1 MKIKRW
7 LYVLLIVLVAALTLS
22 VLTACEPKPENQDL
36 VAGPEAGVY
45 YYDDEGIEY
54 QIALA
59 AGNRF
64 TFWVMGENL
73 SGEYTLTGT
82 ELVFDFTGDK
92 ADLTATLSDEVITLE
107 YSGAQLRFLKK
118 LAYRVTFDS
127 AGGSAVAPINVL
139 NGRTLSRPAE
149 PVRDGYA
156 FVGWYKDS
164 AHTVPFLFDTEII
177 TSDTTLY
184 AFWAESE
191 EGQAEFTVTF
201 DLNYDGAP
209 TVASAVT
216 IGGRL
221 INVQQPVRSGYTFG
235 GWWISMYDSAE
246 MLTARYTEDTVFSE
260 NATLFALWTSTSQT
274 GLAAPEVSVT
284 SEGVTRSV
292 AAGVTYR
299 LKVEGPDG
307 FTAVDKAS
315 DTAVEAIDFASA
327 PAGDYVITV
336 TAARG
341 DESVSVTRYFK
352 NKALDA
358 VSFFTVVEPSA
369 LIFKKVENAQSYYIT
384 IVCGDEGHR
393 HERFA
398 LGDSAFYNFVNCSMT
413 EEGISFVVTAEAD
426 GYAPSV
432 SKPFVYR
439 RALEKI
445 EQTSFRLDEETEIL
459 TWQAVENA
467 QGYKVEISC
476 GKENHTH
483 TEFIGSETSL
493 CLKTCAPCA
502 DGVRVKIVPVT
513 KGYVSPEAAEY
524 VYAKTRLATPDN
536 IRVEDELLVW
546 DSVGEGVSYQV
557 RVGNAQPVTVD
568 ATSFSLAEIVATAA
582 PGADF
587 SVSVRARADGED
599 SLWSDAQDMRYYA
612 MYGTL
617 EYSRGVVYWRHVI
630 GATGYQIRYNGD
642 VSTLRNVP
650 AGENSF
656 EVALPFAGRNSI
668 EVRFVDGENVGA
680 WVSLDVVAYR
690 ITFDSRG
697 GSSVQSIN
705 KAYGDRMQ
713 AFEQPERSGYE
724 FAGWYNAIGGAEG
737 NGAEY
742 TDEFFAETGDIVLYA
757 YWKSTSFTVTYNYY
771 GGIAPEGSVGNA
783 RLIFGEH
790 YTLEIP
796 VPSDATLVF
805 GGWYQEPGGQGN
817 RYTDEL
823 GNSLAVWNTA
833 NDDTTVYAYWIEAL
847 AFRESTNGA
856 YAVLKGPDINQVKN
870 LIIPVSYNGRP
881 VSYIDSGA
889 FSGCSSLV
897 TVEIPDT
904 IVQVGA
910 TGATPF
916 NECGNLEEINIY
928 HVEGNNLIVYSSA
941 DGILIFDDEVTG
953 QRYVTCVPSAKKGAV
968 RIPDGVTEIPIRA
981 FAGSDISSVTVPASV
996 TAIRMRAFTGCQ
1008 NLSEVVF
1015 ESGSFELVIESGA
1028 FANCSSLTSI
1038 TLPARMGELE
1048 IGNESLGTVYGVD
1061 LFNGSIYLENI
1072 FVEEGNKYY
1081 SSVDGVLCDAT
1092 GTTIIHFPNGRR
1104 GEYVVGNRITA
1115 IASYAFSGHRLS
1127 SVVFHSGVSSIGEN
1141 AFYGCYNLESIT
1153 FKGGLLPA
1161 ELTVGENAFSF
1172 AYQNDALTEVI
1183 FEAGSNV
1190 VEIGKGAFANNVGL
1204 TTIEIPNTVKKIGE
1218 SAFANCSV
1226 LKNVTLVSGGAGL
1239 VIGNY
1244 AFQNCI
1250 ALEAFTLSDSVTELS
1265 MNVFDG
1271 CRNLQGV
1278 YVDEGNEYFADDDG
1292 VLYDAD
1298 KTIILFYSLGRD
1310 GNVVL
1315 PETIETIGAG
1325 VFANNM
1331 KITEIVIPAS
1341 VKEIQED
1348 AFNMCLY
1355 LTDIVFETSEDAQ
1368 ANLSIGD
1375 RAFAYCAAVS
1385 ELNLPSYVTA
1395 IGDEAF
1401 YKAAILNKIN
1411 FSEGLKEIGD
1421 KAFSDTALTAAV
1433 LPDSLTTLGA
1443 SAFAGCVSLST
1454 LKLSSALEKIG
1465 DKAFFDCIL
1474 LSQVTIPQGVRAIG
1488 ANAFEN
1494 CALISEITL
1503 PDTVETVGQAAFL
1516 NCTGL
1521 EKVVF
1526 AGGGEQPLS
1535 IAGTSSSNGA
1545 FVGCT
1550 SLSSVKLPSRLTS
1563 IGKYVFYNCSELVS
1577 VTFEEDGEGN
1587 PVSNLVTI
1595 DNYAFS
1601 GAGIIEFYIS
1611 NTVETIGDYA
1621 FRDATALVS
1630 LVFQPDDE
1638 NAAEILKIGTS
1649 GGSVFVNTA
1658 ITSLSLPARTEF
1670 VVDSKTGVHKSMF
1683 GDTANLTSIEIHS
1696 DNPKYMSLDGALYT
1710 KDGTKLVYF
1719 PAGKTSISQEQP
1731 LPDTLQYIGEYAFH
1745 YSRLTSIAVPEGVSK
1760 IGDYAFYYSSLQSV
1774 TLPAS
1779 LATLGASAL
1788 RECAELAVVEFAEN
1802 CVLGAIGGYTFTG
1815 SAVASL
1821 DLSNTS
1827 VQTLGNTSST
1837 ADQTVFGEALTS
1849 IVLPDTLDAIGNA
1862 AFKGTSLTSI
1872 SIPSSVTRIGK
1883 NAFYQVSTLTQVVFL
1898 PYEGEGIAPQLT
1910 LEDNRSSNIPTEN
1923 QGVFA
1928 ETGLTSVEIPAR
1940 MVSVGAYAFAKI
1952 PTLVSVTFEDAQNGK
1967 LTTVKAGAFRG
1978 TGITQF
1984 VVPESVVDLGE
1995 EYVHSRNKAH
2005 TTTYVQTSR
2014 RLGVFLDCTELT
2026 SLTLSSK
2033 MTKFWWHNV
2042 VGCTSLTEILVADGS
2057 ENFSSKDGVLFN
2069 SDGTRLI
2076 CYPTGKTGNSYV
2088 VPDGTLNIETRAFA
2102 EAVHLRSVTVA
2113 NTVAYLGYGVF
2124 QKSAV
2129 TDVVFAEGGTEDLTF
2144 DATAPAGSTSSN
2156 YNATMFGWSALESI
2170 RLPARMTTMPNFF
2183 FEGCSALTSVTFEE
2197 NSRLTKMG
2205 NAVFRYC
2212 SALESFVMPDSVTTL
2227 DGTTGLFIDCTKLS
2241 KVTLSANLQK
2251 LGQNMFKNCGALE
2264 TVEIPASVKTIEQYA
2279 FQNSGIKSIVI
2290 PSTLTKFG
2298 NTGLN
2303 EFLNCTRLE
2312 RVEIYAPIGN
2322 NLTYLNTSYFS
2333 GCTSLKEVVLPD
2345 SIVELGNTAFKN
2357 CVSLENIDLS
2367 GIREIGNNTF
2377 EGCTSLASVDLSSVN
2392 TIGNYAFK
2400 GCTAL
2405 TEVYIPDSV
2414 VDMGTSVFLD
2424 CDNLQSLTVSD
2435 GNSAYRLGSAGELL
2449 NYDGTQIL
2457 YVPASATGEYV
2468 IEQGMTAGDY
2478 AFAGTGVTKVV
2489 IPNSMTV
2496 IPVGMFANCA
2506 SLTEVTLHDGITE
2519 IGASAFTGSAVQS
2532 IYIGRNVT
2540 VIGNSAFKDCASL
2553 TEVTFGENGSST
2565 LSLSASAFENC
2576 TSLASLE
2583 LPRRVR
2589 APQKTSTDRYG
2600 NVTVTTLSPA
2610 IGSYAFAGCTSL
2622 GSLTFAA
2629 SGAEWMTEPLNVG
2642 AYAFNGCT
2650 SLKSVVLPDYNRSG
2664 SSATYYAIGSYAF
2677 ANCTSLVSF
2686 EREGRDPTQG
2696 YRGAYYDVGGY
2707 AFFGCSA
2714 LKTVKLPSNCYF
2726 DGEFIFGGTGIE
2738 EITLSLKGAYGSPY
2752 SMFEGC
2758 AQLETVAIEHDALI
2772 STVLYDR
2779 MFANCTALESVT
2791 VTNEKNGVS
2800 TIRESAFVNCASLAR
2815 LNLSGGLKTIEAN
2828 AFEGCTSLDFTIGA
2842 SVTTIGANAFKGWT
2856 DAQTITSMIAA
2867 DKIPSGWHSDWNKD
2881 CNALIVWP

>member
-1 MKIKRW
+1 M
-7 LYVLLIVLVAALTLS
+7 
-22 VLTACEPKPENQDL
+22 
-36 VAGPEAGVY
+36 
-45 YYDDEGIEY
+45 
-54 QIALA
+54 
-59 AGNRF
+59 F
-64 TFWVMGENL
+64 
-73 SGEYTLTGT
+73 
-82 ELVFDFTGDK
+82 
-92 ADLTATLSDEVITLE
+92 
-107 YSGAQLRFLKK
+107 
-118 LAYRVTFDS
+118 
-127 AGGSAVAPINVL
+127 
-139 NGRTLSRPAE
+139 
-149 PVRDGYA
+149 
-156 FVGWYKDS
+156 
-164 AHTVPFLFDTEII
+164 
-177 TSDTTLY
+177 
-184 AFWAESE
+184 
-191 EGQAEFTVTF
+191 
-201 DLNYDGAP
+201 
-209 TVASAVT
+209 
-216 IGGRL
+216 
-221 INVQQPVRSGYTFG
+221 
-235 GWWISMYDSAE
+235 
-246 MLTARYTEDTVFSE
+246 
-260 NATLFALWTSTSQT
+260 
-274 GLAAPEVSVT
+274 
-284 SEGVTRSV
+284 
-292 AAGVTYR
+292 
-299 LKVEGPDG
+299 
-307 FTAVDKAS
+307 
-315 DTAVEAIDFASA
+315 
-327 PAGDYVITV
+327 
-336 TAARG
+336 
-341 DESVSVTRYFK
+341 
-352 NKALDA
+352 
-358 VSFFTVVEPSA
+358 
-369 LIFKKVENAQSYYIT
+369 
-384 IVCGDEGHR
+384 
-393 HERFA
+393 
-398 LGDSAFYNFVNCSMT
+398 
-413 EEGISFVVTAEAD
+413 AD
-426 GYAPSV
+426 G
-432 SKPFVYR
+432 
-439 RALEKI
+439 
-445 EQTSFRLDEETEIL
+445 
-459 TWQAVENA
+459 
-467 QGYKVEISC
+467 
-476 GKENHTH
+476 
-483 TEFIGSETSL
+483 
-493 CLKTCAPCA
+493 
-502 DGVRVKIVPVT
+502 
-513 KGYVSPEAAEY
+513 
-524 VYAKTRLATPDN
+524 
-536 IRVEDELLVW
+536 
-546 DSVGEGVSYQV
+546 
-557 RVGNAQPVTVD
+557 
-568 ATSFSLAEIVATAA
+568 
-582 PGADF
+582 GA
-587 SVSVRARADGED
+587 
-599 SLWSDAQDMRYYA
+599 
-612 MYGTL
+612 
-617 EYSRGVVYWRHVI
+617 
-630 GATGYQIRYNGD
+630 
-642 VSTLRNVP
+642 
-650 AGENSF
+650 
-656 EVALPFAGRNSI
+656 
-668 EVRFVDGENVGA
+668 
-680 WVSLDVVAYR
+680 
-690 ITFDSRG
+690 
-697 GSSVQSIN
+697 
-705 KAYGDRMQ
+705 
-713 AFEQPERSGYE
+713 
-724 FAGWYNAIGGAEG
+724 
-737 NGAEY
+737 
-742 TDEFFAETGDIVLYA
+742 
-757 YWKSTSFTVTYNYY
+757 
-771 GGIAPEGSVGNA
+771 
-783 RLIFGEH
+783 
-790 YTLEIP
+790 
-796 VPSDATLVF
+796 
-805 GGWYQEPGGQGN
+805 
-817 RYTDEL
+817 
-823 GNSLAVWNTA
+823 
-833 NDDTTVYAYWIEAL
+833 
-847 AFRESTNGA
+847 
-856 YAVLKGPDINQVKN
+856 
-870 LIIPVSYNGRP
+870 
-881 VSYIDSGA
+881 
-889 FSGCSSLV
+889 
-897 TVEIPDT
+897 
-904 IVQVGA
+904 
-910 TGATPF
+910 
-916 NECGNLEEINIY
+916 
-928 HVEGNNLIVYSSA
+928 
-941 DGILIFDDEVTG
+941 
-953 QRYVTCVPSAKKGAV
+953 
-968 RIPDGVTEIPIRA
+968 
-981 FAGSDISSVTVPASV
+981 
-996 TAIRMRAFTGCQ
+996 
-1008 NLSEVVF
+1008 
-1015 ESGSFELVIESGA
+1015 
-1028 FANCSSLTSI
+1028 
-1038 TLPARMGELE
+1038 
-1048 IGNESLGTVYGVD
+1048 
-1061 LFNGSIYLENI
+1061 
-1072 FVEEGNKYY
+1072 
-1081 SSVDGVLCDAT
+1081 
-1092 GTTIIHFPNGRR
+1092 
-1104 GEYVVGNRITA
+1104 
-1115 IASYAFSGHRLS
+1115 
-1127 SVVFHSGVSSIGEN
+1127 
-1141 AFYGCYNLESIT
+1141 
-1153 FKGGLLPA
+1153 
-1161 ELTVGENAFSF
+1161 
-1172 AYQNDALTEVI
+1172 
-1183 FEAGSNV
+1183 
-1190 VEIGKGAFANNVGL
+1190 
-1204 TTIEIPNTVKKIGE
+1204 
-1218 SAFANCSV
+1218 
-1226 LKNVTLVSGGAGL
+1226 
-1239 VIGNY
+1239 
-1244 AFQNCI
+1244 
-1250 ALEAFTLSDSVTELS
+1250 
-1265 MNVFDG
+1265 
-1271 CRNLQGV
+1271 
-1278 YVDEGNEYFADDDG
+1278 
-1292 VLYDAD
+1292 
-1298 KTIILFYSLGRD
+1298 
-1310 GNVVL
+1310 
-1315 PETIETIGAG
+1315 
-1325 VFANNM
+1325 
-1331 KITEIVIPAS
+1331 
-1341 VKEIQED
+1341 
-1348 AFNMCLY
+1348 
-1355 LTDIVFETSEDAQ
+1355 
-1368 ANLSIGD
+1368 
-1375 RAFAYCAAVS
+1375 
-1385 ELNLPSYVTA
+1385 
-1395 IGDEAF
+1395 
-1401 YKAAILNKIN
+1401 
-1411 FSEGLKEIGD
+1411 
-1421 KAFSDTALTAAV
+1421 
-1433 LPDSLTTLGA
+1433 
-1443 SAFAGCVSLST
+1443 
-1454 LKLSSALEKIG
+1454 
-1465 DKAFFDCIL
+1465 
-1474 LSQVTIPQGVRAIG
+1474 
-1488 ANAFEN
+1488 
-1494 CALISEITL
+1494 
-1503 PDTVETVGQAAFL
+1503 
-1516 NCTGL
+1516 
-1521 EKVVF
+1521 
-1526 AGGGEQPLS
+1526 QPLS

-1601 GAGIIEFYIS
+1601 GAGITEFYIS

-1967 LTTVKAGAFRG
+1967 LTSVKAGAFRG

-1995 EYVHSRNKAH
+1995 EYVHSSNKAH
-2005 TTTYVQTSR
+2005 TTTYVRTSR

-2357 CVSLENIDLS
+2357 CVSLESIDLS

-2589 APQKTSTDRYG
+2589 APQKTSTDRNG

-2622 GSLTFAA
+2622 VSLTFAASGAEWMTEPLNVGAYAFNGCTSLKSVVLPDYNRSGSSATYYAIGSYAFAKIPTLVSVTFEDAQNGKLTSVKAGAFRGTGITQFVVPESVVDLGEEYVHSSNKAHTTTYVRTSRRLGVFLDCTELTSLTLSSKMTKFWWHNVVGCTSLTEILVADGSENFSSKDGVLFNSDGTRLICYPTGKTGNSYVVPDGTLNIETRAFAEAVHLRSVTVANTVAYLGYGVFQKSAVTDVVFAEGGTEDLTFDATAPAGSTSSNYNATMFGWSALESIRLPARMTTMPNFFFEGCSALTSVTFEENSRLTKMGNAVFRYCSALESFVMPDSVTTLDGTTGLFIDCTKLSKVTLSANLQKLGQNMFKNCGALETVEIPASVKTIEQYAFQNSGIKSIVIPSTLTKFGNTGLNEFLNCTRLERVEIYAPIGNNLTYLNTSYFSGCTSLKEVVLPDSIVELGNTAFKNCVSLESIDLSGIREIGNNTFEGCTSLASVDLSSVNTIGNYAFKGCTALTEVYIPDSVVDMGTSVFLDCDNLQSLTVSDGNSAYRLGSAGELLNYDGTQILYVPASATGEYVIEQGMTAGDYAFAGTGVTKVVIPNSMTVIPVGMFANCASLTEVTLHDGITEIGASAFTGSAVQSIYIGRNVTVIGNSAFKDCASLTEVTFGENGSSTLSLSASAFENCTSLASLELPRRVRAPQKTSTDRNGNVTVTTLSPAIGSYAFAGCTSLVSLTFAA

-2779 MFANCTALESVT
+2779 MFANCIALESVT

-2856 DAQTITSMIAA
+2856 DAQTITSLIAA